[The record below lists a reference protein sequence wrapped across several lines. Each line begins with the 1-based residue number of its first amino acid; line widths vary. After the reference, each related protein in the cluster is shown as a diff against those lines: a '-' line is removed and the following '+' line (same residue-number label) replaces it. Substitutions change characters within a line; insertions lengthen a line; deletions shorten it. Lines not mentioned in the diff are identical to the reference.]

1 MVTVIE
7 ETKNN
12 VYDQFVHLLFQII
25 ILQSVINAVSTALCF
40 NNSNYKNENKSVKL

>member
-40 NNSNYKNENKSVKL
+40 NNYKNENKSVKL